1 MNFIDGWHKRFGHPR
16 LKLFNILSIYYL
28 FMFPQISSHL
38 HAFLVQQIK
47 RINNLLVL
55 QVFKVILRLKLYT
68 PMFGVPLTSLGSV
81 VHIIISFLWII
92 IPNIYGFIQCLQN
105 LLFLVFFPNLKCL
118 LKNGFSPPSKLCT
131 RTMVENF

>member
-1 MNFIDGWHKRFGHPR
+1 LDTPR
-16 LKLFNILSIYYL
+16 LKLFNILSMYYL

-68 PMFGVPLTSLGSV
+68 LIFRVPLTSLGSV
-81 VHIIISFLWII
+81 VHTIISFLWII
-92 IPNIYGFIQCLQN
+92 IPNIYCFIQCLQN
-105 LLFLVFFPNLKCL
+105 LLFLAFSPNLKCL

-131 RTMVENF
+131 RTMVGNF